1 MTQHQRDGESYHIHK
16 IGGTMEIKDG
26 KVVTTT
32 EIDLKQYI
40 DQKREEL
47 LMYDMQIDGMRTN
60 RANIISELEKLTEKV
75 EGEDIFTTLEKRLK
89 P

>member
-1 MTQHQRDGESYHIHK
+1 
-16 IGGTMEIKDG
+16 MEIKDG
-26 KVVTTT
+26 KVITTT